1 MTSISVTKLNGLL
14 ARLIAE
20 WPEPGRALN
29 LTLVYEDALTW
40 KWAKNV
46 FDRAEKQVGPNLVR
60 ATWWKAGDLG
70 HPGVLAGA
78 VSQAMRADL
87 VVVAHTGT
95 EGLPLPVYFWVDSWL
110 PHRPSGGGVLVG
122 LLGAVQQPNARS
134 GRVGEYLSAVARHG
148 RMEFLMAEHA
158 LNGA

>member
-1 MTSISVTKLNGLL
+1 MTSTSVTKLNGRL
-14 ARLIAE
+14 AKWIGDL
-20 WPEPGRALN
+20 PKGGRALN
-29 LTLVYEDALTW
+29 LALVYEDALTW

-46 FDRAEKQVGPNLVR
+46 FERAEKLLGAKSVR
-60 ATWWKAGDLG
+60 GTWWKANDLS

-95 EGLPLPVYFWVDSWL
+95 EGLPLPVYYWVNSWL
-110 PHRPSGGGVLVG
+110 PHRPSGGGALVG

-134 GRVGEYLSAVARHG
+134 GRVGQYLRTVAQQG
-148 RMEFLMAEHA
+148 RMQFLLAEHA
-158 LNGA
+158 LEGA